1 MKKNKQVQMMLAII
15 GSIAILTI
23 GTVIGI
29 QIGKNHQVNKQIID
43 QCFESFDTERTV
55 TIKKEGFWSPVSCEK
70 HPGA

>member
-1 MKKNKQVQMMLAII
+1 LKKNKLQMMLAAI

-23 GTVIGI
+23 GTVMII

>member
-1 MKKNKQVQMMLAII
+1 MKKNKLQMMLAAI

-23 GTVIGI
+23 GTVMII